1 MIIRQYED
9 VIRKL
14 KRETRRTSEL
24 DTYKVGRV
32 YSVVPKRAWPTVY
45 YHWSDSGT
53 LEIWHEIY
61 GRTYANPLPFEI
73 EECRLTPLRI
83 RILSKHWEPLW
94 AITEQ
99 GAMDEGIY
107 KVEVT
112 YSGGEATMYRH
123 RLSNKVYFTA
133 VEAYRDLWD
142 GINGETEFRWVNNP
156 QVCVHTFSLVEE

>member
-1 MIIRQYED
+1 MIIRQFED

-14 KRETRRTSEL
+14 KTETRQTSTN
-24 DTYKVGRV
+24 DTYKIDHV
-32 YSVVPKRAWPTVY
+32 YSVVPKRAKPTVY
-45 YHWSDSGT
+45 YLWDDNI
-53 LEIWHEIY
+53 LNIWHEI
-61 GRTYANPLPFEI
+61 NPLFSAPLEI
-73 EECRLTPLRI
+73 EGSKWKPLRI
-83 RILSKHWEPLW
+83 RILNKNWEPLW

-107 KVEVT
+107 KAEVT

-142 GINGETEFRWVNNP
+142 SINGKTEFRWVNNP
-156 QVCVHTFSLVEE
+156 SVSVHKFELVEE